1 MLGAVSA
8 GFRTTDHN
16 SCARIWK
23 MVYADTQPKWLCTK
37 EVLML
42 SYYVFEIDYGYCGN
56 YSVTIW
62 VSERNFHILLHWALF
77 SLLFN
82 S

>member
-1 MLGAVSA
+1 
-8 GFRTTDHN
+8 
-16 SCARIWK
+16 
-23 MVYADTQPKWLCTK
+23 MVYADTQPKWLPAK

-56 YSVTIW
+56 YNVAIW
-62 VSERNFHILLHWALF
+62 ATEVSSPVLL
-77 SLLFN
+77 LLLV